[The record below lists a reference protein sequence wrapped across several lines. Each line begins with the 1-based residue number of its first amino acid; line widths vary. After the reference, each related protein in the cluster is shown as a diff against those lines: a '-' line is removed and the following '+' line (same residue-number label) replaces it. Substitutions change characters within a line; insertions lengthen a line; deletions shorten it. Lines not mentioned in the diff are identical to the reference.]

1 MKALSI
7 RPGTAD
13 SMALVDVPEPPM
25 GRQDVLVKV
34 VRVGICGT
42 DQELKQGL
50 YGQAPP
56 DSDQL
61 IIGHE
66 ALGRVAEVGPEVENF
81 AVGDYV
87 VASVRRPCQHA
98 HCGPCVSGENDMCLT
113 GDYLER
119 GINRQHGFIS
129 EFYSEHQRWLTKI
142 PAAIE
147 PVGVFLEPLSVVEK
161 AIRQSFKIQERL
173 PWKVGNAVVLGAGT
187 IGLLGAMLLRMRGIN
202 TYVLDRSESGGFK
215 SRLIADLGGHHIN
228 SRETPLSEVAPD
240 LGPIDFVLEATG
252 YAPLGFQAFQHL
264 APDGL
269 VCLLGV
275 AGGSQEISVDA
286 MEFNNR
292 MVLGNRLVFGSV
304 NASLADFRSG
314 AEHLQE
320 INQQW
325 PGTLE
330 RMLTRSASL
339 GEFPAAFDRQP
350 DDIKVLIEMD
360 A

>member
-13 SMALVDVPEPPM
+13 SMALVDVPDPPM

-66 ALGRVAEVGPEVENF
+66 ALGRVAKVGPEVENF

-304 NASLADFRSG
+304 NASLGDFRSG

-330 RMLTRSASL
+330 RMLTRRASL

>member
-7 RPGTAD
+7 RPRTAD
-13 SMALVDVPEPPM
+13 SLSLLDVPEPQV
-25 GRQDVLVKV
+25 GSQDVLVKV

-56 DSDQL
+56 DSDRL

-81 AVGDYV
+81 AAGDYV
-87 VASVRRPCQHA
+87 VASVRRPCRHG
-98 HCGPCVSGENDMCLT
+98 HCGPCVSGENDMCVT

-119 GINRQHGFIS
+119 GINRQHGYLS
-129 EFYSEHQRWLTKI
+129 EFYSEHQRWLTRI
-142 PAAIE
+142 PDVIE
-147 PVGVFLEPLSVVEK
+147 PVGVFLEPLSIVEK
-161 AIRQSFKIQERL
+161 AIRQTFKIQERL
-173 PWKVGNAVVLGAGT
+173 PWKVENAVVLGAGT
-187 IGLLGAMLLRMRGIN
+187 IGLLGAMLLRMKGIN

-215 SRLIADLGGHHIN
+215 SRLIADLGAQHIN
-228 SRETPLSEVAPD
+228 SRETPLSEVAVD
-240 LGPIDFVLEATG
+240 LDPIDFVLEATG
-252 YAPLGFQAFQHL
+252 YAPLAFQAFQHL
-264 APDGL
+264 ALDG
-269 VCLLGV
+269 VACLLGV
-275 AGGSQEISVDA
+275 AGGNQEISVDA

-304 NASLADFRSG
+304 NASLADFQSG
-314 AEHLQE
+314 AEHLQQ
-320 INQQW
+320 ITQQW

-330 RMLTRSASL
+330 RMLTRRASL
-339 GEFPAAFDRQP
+339 DEFPAAFDRQP
-350 DDIKVLIEMD
+350 DDIKVVIEME

>member
-1 MKALSI
+1 MKAISI

-13 SMALVDVPEPPM
+13 SMALMDVPEPPM
-25 GRQDVLVKV
+25 GRHDVLVKV
-34 VRVGICGT
+34 MRVGVCGT
-42 DQELKQGL
+42 DLELKQGL

-56 DSDQL
+56 GSDHL

-66 ALGRVAEVGPEVENF
+66 ALGQVAETGAEVENF
-81 AVGDYV
+81 AAGDYV
-87 VASVRRPCQHA
+87 VASVRRPCRHD
-98 HCGPCVSGENDMCLT
+98 HCGPCVGGENDMCVT

-119 GINRQHGFIS
+119 GINRQHGFLS

-142 PAAIE
+142 PVPIE

-161 AIRQSFKIQERL
+161 AMRQTFKIQERL
-173 PWKVGNAVVLGAGT
+173 PWKIENAVVLGAGT
-187 IGLLGAMLLRMRGIN
+187 IGLLGAMLLRMKGIN

-215 SRLIADLGGHHIN
+215 SRLIADLGAQHIN
-228 SRETPLSEVAPD
+228 SRETPLSEVAVD

-252 YAPLGFQAFQHL
+252 YAPLAFQAFQHL
-264 APDGL
+264 GMNGL

-275 AGGSQEISVDA
+275 AGGSQEIAVDA

-304 NASLADFRSG
+304 NASLIDFRSG
-314 AEHLQE
+314 AEHLQQ

-330 RMLTRSASL
+330 RMLTRRTSL
-339 GEFPAAFDRQP
+339 AEFPAAFDRQP
-350 DDIKVLIEMD
+350 GDIKVVIEMD
-360 A
+360 T

>member
-1 MKALSI
+1 MKAIGI
-7 RPGTAD
+7 RPRAAD
-13 SMALVDVPEPPM
+13 SMALLDVSEPPT

-56 DSDQL
+56 GSDHL
-61 IIGHE
+61 VIGHE
-66 ALGRVAEVGPEVENF
+66 ALGQVAEVGAEVENF

-87 VASVRRPCQHA
+87 VASVRRPCRHA
-98 HCGPCVSGENDMCLT
+98 HCGPCRSGENDMCVT
-113 GDYLER
+113 GDYQER
-119 GINRQHGFIS
+119 GINRQHGFLS
-129 EFYSEHQRWLTKI
+129 DFYSEHQQWLTKI
-142 PAAIE
+142 PDGTE

-161 AIRQSFKIQERL
+161 AMRQTSKIQERL
-173 PWKVGNAVVLGAGT
+173 PWKVENAVVLGAGT
-187 IGLLGAMLLRMRGIN
+187 IGLLGAMLLRMRDIN

-215 SRLIADLGGHHIN
+215 SRLIAELGAHHIN
-228 SRETPLSEVAPD
+228 IQETPLSEVAAD

-252 YAPLGFQAFQHL
+252 YAPLAFQAFQHL
-264 APDGL
+264 AMDGL

-292 MVLGNRLVFGSV
+292 MVLGNRLMFGSV
-304 NASLADFRSG
+304 NASLVDFQGG

-320 INQQW
+320 INQLW

-330 RMLTRSASL
+330 RMITRRASL
-339 GEFPAAFDRQP
+339 GEFPAAFERQP
-350 DDIKVLIEMD
+350 DDIKVVFEMES
-360 A
+360 

>member
-1 MKALSI
+1 MKAISV

-13 SMALVDVPEPPM
+13 SMALMDVPEPPM
-25 GRQDVLVKV
+25 GRHEVLVKV
-34 VRVGICGT
+34 MRVGVCGT
-42 DQELKQGL
+42 DLELKQGL

-56 DSDQL
+56 GSDHL

-66 ALGRVAEVGPEVENF
+66 ALGQVAEAGPEVENF

-87 VASVRRPCQHA
+87 VASVRRPCRHD
-98 HCGPCVSGENDMCLT
+98 HCGPCVGGENDMCVT

-119 GINRQHGFIS
+119 GINRQHGFLS

-142 PAAIE
+142 PVPIE

-161 AIRQSFKIQERL
+161 AMRQTFKIQERL
-173 PWKVGNAVVLGAGT
+173 PWKIENAVVLGAGT
-187 IGLLGAMLLRMRGIN
+187 IGLLGAMLLRMKGIN
-202 TYVLDRSESGGFK
+202 TYVLDRSESDGFK
-215 SRLIADLGGHHIN
+215 SRLIADLGAQHIN
-228 SRETPLSEVAPD
+228 SRETPLSEVAVD

-252 YAPLGFQAFQHL
+252 YAPLAFQAFQHL
-264 APDGL
+264 GMNGL

-275 AGGSQEISVDA
+275 AGGSQEISVNA

-304 NASLADFRSG
+304 NASLADFQSG
-314 AEHLQE
+314 AEHLQQ

-330 RMLTRSASL
+330 RMLTRRASL
-339 GEFPAAFDRQP
+339 HEFPAAFDRQP
-350 DDIKVLIEMD
+350 DDIKVVIEMD

>member
-1 MKALSI
+1 MKAISI
-7 RPGTAD
+7 RPGTPD

-50 YGQAPP
+50 YGQAPL
-56 DSDQL
+56 DCNHL
-61 IIGHE
+61 VIGHE
-66 ALGRVAEVGPEVENF
+66 ALGQVAEVGPEVENF
-81 AVGDYV
+81 AAGDYV
-87 VASVRRPCQHA
+87 VASVRRPCRHS
-98 HCGPCVSGENDMCLT
+98 HCGPCLSGENDMCLT

-119 GINRQHGFIS
+119 GINRQHGFMA
-129 EFYSEHQRWLTKI
+129 EFYSEHQRWLTRI
-142 PAAIE
+142 PDTIE

-161 AIRQSFKIQERL
+161 AIRQAFKIQERL
-173 PWKVGNAVVLGAGT
+173 PWKVENALVLGAGA
-187 IGLLGAMLLRMRGIN
+187 IGLLGAMLLRMKDIN

-215 SRLIADLGGHHIN
+215 SHLIADLGAHHIN
-228 SRETPLSEVAPD
+228 SQETPLSEVAAD
-240 LGPIDFVLEATG
+240 LGPLDFVLEATG
-252 YAPLGFQAFQHL
+252 YAPLAFQAFQHL
-264 APDGL
+264 ATNGL

-275 AGGSQEISVDA
+275 AGGSQGIPVDA

-304 NASLADFRSG
+304 NASLVDFQSG
-314 AEHLQE
+314 AEHIQQ
-320 INQQW
+320 INQRW

-330 RMLTRSASL
+330 KMLTRRASL
-339 GEFPAAFDRQP
+339 GEFPEAFDRQP
-350 DDIKVLIEMD
+350 ADIKVVIEMD

>member
-1 MKALSI
+1 MKAISI
-7 RPGTAD
+7 RPGHAD
-13 SMALVDVPEPPM
+13 SMELVDVPEPLM

-56 DSDQL
+56 GSDHL
-61 IIGHE
+61 VIGHE
-66 ALGRVAEVGPEVENF
+66 ALGKVVEVGPEVENF

-87 VASVRRPCQHA
+87 VASVRRPCRHA
-98 HCGPCVSGENDMCLT
+98 HSGPCVSGENDMCVT

-119 GINRQHGFIS
+119 GINRQHGFMS

-142 PAAIE
+142 PDVIE
-147 PVGVFLEPLSVVEK
+147 PVGVFLEPLSIVEK
-161 AIRQSFKIQERL
+161 AIRQTFKIQERL
-173 PWKVGNAVVLGAGT
+173 PWKVENAVVLGAGT
-187 IGLLGAMLLRMRGIN
+187 IGLLGAMLLRMKGIN
-202 TYVLDRSESGGFK
+202 TYVLDRSEAGGFK
-215 SRLIADLGGHHIN
+215 ARLIADLGGHHIDT
-228 SRETPLSEVAPD
+228 RETSLSEAAVD

-252 YAPLGFQAFQHL
+252 YAPLAFQAFQHL
-264 APDGL
+264 GLNGL

-275 AGGSQEISVDA
+275 AGGSQEISVDSV
-286 MEFNNR
+286 EFNNR

-304 NASLADFRSG
+304 NAGLVDFQSG
-314 AEHLQE
+314 AEHIQQ

-330 RMLTRSASL
+330 KMMTRRLSL
-339 GEFPAAFDRQP
+339 AEFPAAFDRQP
-350 DDIKVLIEMD
+350 DDIKVVFEMD
-360 A
+360 S

>member
-7 RPGTAD
+7 RPRTAD
-13 SMALVDVPEPPM
+13 SLSLLDVPEPQV
-25 GRQDVLVKV
+25 GSQDVLVKV

-56 DSDQL
+56 DSDRL

-81 AVGDYV
+81 AAGDYV
-87 VASVRRPCQHA
+87 VASVRRPCRHG
-98 HCGPCVSGENDMCLT
+98 HCGPCVSGENDMCVT

-119 GINRQHGFIS
+119 GINRQHGYLS

-330 RMLTRSASL
+330 RMLTRRASL

>member
-1 MKALSI
+1 MKAISI

-13 SMALVDVPEPPM
+13 SMALMDVPEPPM
-25 GRQDVLVKV
+25 GRHDVLVKV
-34 VRVGICGT
+34 MRVGVCGT
-42 DQELKQGL
+42 DLELKQGL

-56 DSDQL
+56 GSDRL

-66 ALGRVAEVGPEVENF
+66 ALGQVAEAGPEVENF
-81 AVGDYV
+81 AAGDYV
-87 VASVRRPCQHA
+87 VASVRRPCRHD
-98 HCGPCVSGENDMCLT
+98 HCGPCVGGENDMCVT

-119 GINRQHGFIS
+119 GINRQHGFLS

-142 PAAIE
+142 PVPIE

-161 AIRQSFKIQERL
+161 AMRQTFKIQERL
-173 PWKVGNAVVLGAGT
+173 PWKIENAVVLGAGT
-187 IGLLGAMLLRMRGIN
+187 IGLLGAMLLRMKGIN

-215 SRLIADLGGHHIN
+215 SRLITDLGAQHIN
-228 SRETPLSEVAPD
+228 SRETPLSEVAVD

-252 YAPLGFQAFQHL
+252 YAPLVFQAFQHL
-264 APDGL
+264 GVNGL

-304 NASLADFRSG
+304 NASLVDFQSG
-314 AEHLQE
+314 SEHLQQ

-330 RMLTRSASL
+330 RMLTRRTSIA
-339 GEFPAAFDRQP
+339 EFPAAFDRQP
-350 DDIKVLIEMD
+350 GDIKVVIEMD
-360 A
+360 T